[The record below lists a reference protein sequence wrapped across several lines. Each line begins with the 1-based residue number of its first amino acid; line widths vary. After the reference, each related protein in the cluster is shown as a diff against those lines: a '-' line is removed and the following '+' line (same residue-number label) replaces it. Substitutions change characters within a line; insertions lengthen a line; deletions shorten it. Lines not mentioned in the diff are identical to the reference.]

1 MKSEPISS
9 PLLDY
14 RGARWIHA
22 HLPGDVEPWPL
33 PTKQRSG
40 DALDRGYDIGSRDLH
55 RYTRSRPWVW
65 PDRTVYFFCDQH
77 ADADAFFASLVA
89 SGGVEKTGPGD
100 ADFEL
105 TPAGRAATFVIG
117 GDCFDKGPANLRLLR
132 AIRSLLDAGADVE
145 ILAGNHDL
153 RTLVGLSYVGRRE
166 PRFAHLFVRMG
177 QKTIPL
183 FKEIWDQYL
192 AGGPAAGGLGESDEE
207 LRATLFPDASWYE
220 EFPKVADGLI
230 PPKKLEKEVRRIREK
245 VAEFDERCQRLGMS
259 LAQVYAAAMKA
270 QELLMAPDGEFR
282 WFFDRMNLARRF
294 GSFLFVHA
302 GLDDVAAR
310 VLRERG
316 VGGLNAWF
324 HETFEADLFE
334 LYHGSVG
341 NCFRTKYREIDYPL
355 TAEGVADVHRAGVYA
370 IVHGH
375 RNILR
380 GQRLVIRHGILNF
393 ECDCSV
399 DINTRHIEDLRGRGA
414 AVTIFRPDG
423 RILGISTDHPRVK
436 LFDPAHGDGFVT
448 IV

>member
-1 MKSEPISS
+1 MKSEPRVS

-14 RGARWIHA
+14 RGVDWLHA
-22 HLPGDVEPWPL
+22 HLPVEVEAWPIA
-33 PTKQRSG
+33 KKSRSG
-40 DALDRGYDIGSRDLH
+40 DVLDREYDIGLPELRA
-55 RYTRSRPWVW
+55 YTQGRPWVW
-65 PDRTVYFFCDQH
+65 PERTVYFFCDQH
-77 ADADAFFASLVA
+77 ADTEAFLASLVA
-89 SGGVEKTGPGD
+89 SGGLEKTGPEDG
-100 ADFEL
+100 DFEL

-132 AIRSLLDAGADVE
+132 TIRSLIDAGADVE

-153 RTLVGLSYVGRRE
+153 RTLVGLSYIGRPE

-183 FKEIWDQYL
+183 FKEIWEQYL
-192 AGGPAAGGLGESDEE
+192 AGTAAAEASTTSDAE
-207 LRATLFPDASWYE
+207 LRSLLFPDDAWYE
-220 EFPKVADGLI
+220 EFPRVADGLI

-245 VAEFDERCQRLGMS
+245 VAEFDERCQRLGMT
-259 LAQVYAAAMKA
+259 LAQVHAAAMKA
-270 QELLMAPDGEFR
+270 QELLMHPDGEFR

-294 GSFLFVHA
+294 GSFLFLHA
-302 GLDDVAAR
+302 GLDDVAAG
-310 VLRERG
+310 VLAERG
-316 VGGLNAWF
+316 VEGLNAWF

-355 TAEGVADVHRAGVYA
+355 TAAGVADVHRAGVYA

-380 GQRLVIRHGILNF
+380 GQRLVLREGILNF

-414 AVTIFRPDG
+414 AVTVFRTDG

-436 LFDPAHGDGFVT
+436 LFDPARDDGFVT